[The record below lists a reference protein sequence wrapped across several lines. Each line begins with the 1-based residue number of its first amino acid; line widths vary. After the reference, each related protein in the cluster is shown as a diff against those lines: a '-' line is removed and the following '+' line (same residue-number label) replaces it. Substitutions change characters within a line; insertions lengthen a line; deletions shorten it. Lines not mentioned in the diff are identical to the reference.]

1 MNVDDQKLNK
11 WIINLN
17 KRESADLK
25 ELNLIK
31 EECWT
36 EEVIIPQIIFEKLS
50 SMEKQSWEP
59 CDVSDIYSSE
69 DVMNLFGVQ
78 PNKLN
83 KCFSKKFYKLTTKEL
98 EEWEKIGKNI
108 KSELPISEILII
120 FTQ

>member
-59 CDVSDIYSSE
+59 CEVSDIYSSE

-78 PNKLN
+78 QNKLN
-83 KCFSKKFYKLTTKEL
+83 KCFSKKFYKLTTKAVSYTHL
-98 EEWEKIGKNI
+98 T
-108 KSELPISEILII
+108 LP
-120 FTQ
+120 TR